1 MGHGLTNGW
10 RWKNH
15 NGSILGLSEVNTWI
29 ISNKGNLTRGI
40 NNIYQN
46 QMKKFKVLVL
56 GRALSFEDSYG
67 PNIQKNIKK
76 AQSSIIMPQSS
87 EEW

>member
-29 ISNKGNLTRGI
+29 ISIKGNLTRGI
-40 NNIYQN
+40 NNRYQN
-46 QMKKFKVLVL
+46 QIKKFKVLVL
-56 GRALSFEDSYG
+56 CRPLSFEDSYG
-67 PNIQKNIKK
+67 PNIQKSIKK
-76 AQSSIIMPQSS
+76 AQYSIIMPQSS
-87 EEW
+87 EE